1 MIGIFLDDERFPE
14 DVTWIKYPDYIE
26 WFIVR
31 RMNDLLFAI
40 MNMEN
45 EEYCISF
52 DHDIQD
58 FDTLGHE
65 NTGYTC
71 LKNVI
76 SYCMDTKKTIPIC
89 YFHTQNPVGL
99 MNMRKYYENALKHL

>member
-14 DVTWIKYPDYIE
+14 DVTWIKYPDGIE
-26 WFIVR
+26 WYIVR

-40 MNMEN
+40 MNLD

-58 FDTLGHE
+58 FNTFGDE

-71 LKNVI
+71 LKNVV
-76 SYCMDTKKTIPIC
+76 SFCMDTNRSIPIC
-89 YFHTQNPVGL
+89 YFHTKNPIGL
-99 MNMRKYYENALKHL
+99 KNMYQYYENALKYA